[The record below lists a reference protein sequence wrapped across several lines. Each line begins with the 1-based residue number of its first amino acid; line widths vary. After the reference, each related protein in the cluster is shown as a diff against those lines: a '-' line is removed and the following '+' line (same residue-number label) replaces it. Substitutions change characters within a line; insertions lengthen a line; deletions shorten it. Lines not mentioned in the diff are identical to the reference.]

1 MTNHLQNFVHTDKY
15 FHGDEESLQHFSFF
29 VQSKLFPTVHLG
41 LLLHS
46 SNASTTSLPSIAISL
61 MLFVAGIVLAK
72 AYVNTYLKAHVAQK
86 GKKDA

>member
-1 MTNHLQNFVHTDKY
+1 MTNSLRTLFTLTNL
-15 FHGDEESLQHFSFF
+15 FHGDEESLQPVSFF
-29 VQSKLFPTVHLG
+29 VQSKLFPTVQLG

-61 MLFVAGIVLAK
+61 MLLVAGIVLAK
-72 AYVNTYLKAHVAQK
+72 TYVNTYLKAHVAQK

>member
-1 MTNHLQNFVHTDKY
+1 MVMRNHS
-15 FHGDEESLQHFSFF
+15 SLSVFF

-72 AYVNTYLKAHVAQK
+72 TYVNTYLKAHVAQK

>member
-1 MTNHLQNFVHTDKY
+1 M
-15 FHGDEESLQHFSFF
+15 
-29 VQSKLFPTVHLG
+29 HLG

-61 MLFVAGIVLAK
+61 MLLVAGIVLAK

>member
-1 MTNHLQNFVHTDKY
+1 MTNSLRTLFTLTNL
-15 FHGDEESLQHFSFF
+15 FHGDEESLQPFSFF
-29 VQSKLFPTVHLG
+29 VQFPTVHLG